1 MEIEEASTSSRPS
14 SSLPSLEDC
23 MKLLRGENDS
33 QRLAGLLL
41 VTKFCDK
48 DNQQTVHKV
57 YDAVGPSFLH
67 RLLLTGMGKGDGGG
81 DNANRE
87 AYLQLAVTMLA
98 AFARIPEIAASE
110 EMVSKVPL
118 FLEVM
123 SNMSSSA
130 FIEECYEFL
139 FLVSSAHEEGVV
151 ALYESGGMN
160 TLASQMPTLP
170 EGSHTMELAVTLVQ
184 LMLSKLPAEKFYVER
199 PSELSK
205 MVAAIAKQFAV
216 LHNALKFEA
225 LHLLSA
231 ILSSNYSGFLNVA
244 LQSMAG
250 DDWSTNIR
258 IGIVAVLQ
266 NRVGP
271 AEKLQALVL
280 AEHVIS
286 IVGEEWLIGPLN
298 LPNVQGSF
306 PADRCI
312 LLVLESSR
320 VEIAVLL
327 NELAYLKY
335 EASETSDAETFV
347 VKQRNL
353 GVAFSLVEKI
363 IKLISKLGESEELNS
378 NSIISES
385 TFMKIISGLNET
397 VGVVLDYLQDAK
409 EHRQKKGD
417 DLLASVRIVGS
428 YLAEAPNACNE
439 KVKELL
445 SYMLSVEGEDEHSP
459 FHSICF
465 LLPMLCQMTMR
476 TEECKDIA
484 SSGALRAVAGCLIC
498 LIESNSN
505 GDEDGGTIFLACDTI
520 LNFLLKREQIPF
532 SLDDPSFVKLLQALS
547 HLTEKKNDPSSI
559 MMASSI
565 CALILGLTSEE
576 ALLHHPDFD
585 NDSLISLSQLMKK
598 SLVICTRGV
607 MSDDVSTEAD
617 LCEIVTSEYSS
628 WADRFPR
635 MKEVVER

>member
-1 MEIEEASTSSRPS
+1 MA
-14 SSLPSLEDC
+14 
-23 MKLLRGENDS
+23 
-33 QRLAGLLL
+33 
-41 VTKFCDK
+41 
-48 DNQQTVHKV
+48 
-57 YDAVGPSFLH
+57 
-67 RLLLTGMGKGDGGG
+67 GMGKGNGEG

-87 AYLQLAVTMLA
+87 AYLQLAVTVLA
-98 AFARIPEIAASE
+98 AFARVPAIAASE

-123 SNMSSSA
+123 SNGSCSS

-139 FLVSSAHEEGVV
+139 FLVSSAHEGGVV

-160 TLASQMPTLP
+160 VVASQMPTLP
-170 EGSHTMELAVTLVQ
+170 DGSHTMELAMKLVQ
-184 LMLSKLPAEKFYVER
+184 LMISKLQGEKLYAEH

-231 ILSSNYSGFLNVA
+231 ILCSNHSGFLTVA
-244 LQSMAG
+244 LQSMVG
-250 DDWSTNIR
+250 DDWSTHMR

-266 NRVGP
+266 NRVAP

-286 IVGEEWLIGPLN
+286 IVGEEWLIGPMN
-298 LPNVQGSF
+298 LPNAQDSF
-306 PADRCI
+306 PADRCV

-335 EASETSDAETFV
+335 EASKNSTFL
-347 VKQRNL
+347 VKQRSL
-353 GVAFSLVEKI
+353 GVAFCLVEKI
-363 IKLISKLGESEELNS
+363 IKLISKFEESEELNS

-397 VGVVLDYLQDAK
+397 IGVVLDYLQDAK

-417 DLLASVRIVGS
+417 DLLASIRIVGS
-428 YLAEAPNACNE
+428 YLAEAPVACKE

-445 SYMLSVEGEDEHSP
+445 GYMLSVEGEEEHSP
-459 FHSICF
+459 FYSICF

-476 TEECKDIA
+476 TEACKDLA
-484 SSGALRAVAGCLIC
+484 SSGALRAVVGCLIR

-505 GDEDGGTIFLACDTI
+505 GAEDGGAIFLACDTI
-520 LNFLLKREQIPF
+520 LNFLLKREQIHV

-547 HLTEKKNDPSSI
+547 HLTEKKSDPSSI

-565 CALILGLTSEE
+565 CALILDSTSEE
-576 ALLHHPDFD
+576 ALLRHPDFD
-585 NDSLISLSQLMKK
+585 IDSLISLSQLMKK
-598 SLVICTRGV
+598 SLDICSRGM
-607 MSDDVSTEAD
+607 MSDDASTEAD
-617 LCEIVTSEYSS
+617 LCQIVTSEYSS
-628 WADRFPR
+628 WADRFPHI
-635 MKEVVER
+635 KEVIER